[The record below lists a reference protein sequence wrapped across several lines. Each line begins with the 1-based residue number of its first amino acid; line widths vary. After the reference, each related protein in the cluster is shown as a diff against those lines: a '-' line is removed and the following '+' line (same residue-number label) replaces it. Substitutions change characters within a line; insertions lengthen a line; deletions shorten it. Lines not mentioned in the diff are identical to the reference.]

1 MSPTRHAFRRRIIP
15 ILVDLAPF
23 LLVLHA
29 ALSSSAAFS
38 PVVIVAVSL
47 ALFLASL
54 LLNRSPHACVD
65 ALAFPLTGTLRGRWV
80 WITGATQGLGESL
93 ALRCAELGAS
103 VVVSGRTAERCE
115 DVALE
120 CLSRGAPR
128 VRTVPLD
135 LYDGREK
142 LAEAVREAFEGVAEE
157 DEEASVDIFVNCAGG
172 SQASSALAGEDE
184 EVDRMIFQL
193 NALGA
198 ISLTKEVAK
207 AMTKRQI
214 VQGGKRRKFA
224 PRIVGVCSVASKV
237 PAPGQATYAA
247 AKSAYAA
254 FLNSM
259 RSEIADTGVKVVCVY
274 PGPIATGTD
283 GKERVIFRS
292 RLSASSPGAQRVGA
306 ASPSSNAKR
315 TQSPPSQSSPSTKGR
330 MSVPF
335 VTEEIIRSTIAG
347 ADELILAPPA
357 IMFLASVVRFA
368 PTLAYAILDLVGPRR
383 ASKADAG
390 ENIYDLSSRRRVKKS
405 SSTM

>member
-1 MSPTRHAFRRRIIP
+1 
-15 ILVDLAPF
+15 
-23 LLVLHA
+23 
-29 ALSSSAAFS
+29 
-38 PVVIVAVSL
+38 
-47 ALFLASL
+47 
-54 LLNRSPHACVD
+54 
-65 ALAFPLTGTLRGRWV
+65 
-80 WITGATQGLGESL
+80 
-93 ALRCAELGAS
+93 
-103 VVVSGRTAERCE
+103 
-115 DVALE
+115 
-120 CLSRGAPR
+120 
-128 VRTVPLD
+128 
-135 LYDGREK
+135 
-142 LAEAVREAFEGVAEE
+142 
-157 DEEASVDIFVNCAGG
+157 
-172 SQASSALAGEDE
+172 
-184 EVDRMIFQL
+184 MIFQL

>member
-1 MSPTRHAFRRRIIP
+1 MARPTLDAFRRRIVP
-15 ILVDLAPF
+15 LLVDLAPF
-23 LLVLHA
+23 ALVSHA
-29 ALSSSAAFS
+29 VLSSSAAFS
-38 PVVIVAVSL
+38 PSVIAFIL

-65 ALAFPLTGTLRGRWV
+65 ALAFPLTGNLRGRWV
-80 WITGATQGLGESL
+80 WITGATQGLGEAL

-135 LYDGREK
+135 LYEGREK

-157 DEEASVDIFVNCAGG
+157 DEEASVDVFVNCAGG

-207 AMTKRQI
+207 AMTKR
-214 VQGGKRRKFA
+214 GGKRREFA

-274 PGPIATGTD
+274 PGPIATGAD

-292 RLSASSPGAQRVGA
+292 RLSASSPGARRVGA
-306 ASPSSNAKR
+306 APSPSPNAKR
-315 TQSPPSQSSPSTKGR
+315 TQSPPQSSKTSTKGR

-335 VTEEIIRSTIAG
+335 VTEEIVRSIIAG
-347 ADELILAPPA
+347 SDELVLAPPA
-357 IMFLASVVRFA
+357 IMFLTCVIRFV
-368 PTLAYAILDLVGPRR
+368 PTLGYAILDLVGPRR

-390 ENIYDLSSRRRVKKS
+390 ENIYDLTSSRRRVEKS
-405 SSTM
+405 S